1 MDALVT
7 DVHASSAVAGLR
19 GLGRAGLEVIALGP
33 GRAAPGRWSRYAAA
47 RAIGRSDVGGGEAL
61 IEAVARMASD
71 NGDPL
76 VVYPGGEQAIS
87 ALLAAPGLPS
97 QVVFPYPPSDG
108 DALWALRD
116 KRRLPALAKSAGF
129 RVPHTLFEGT
139 ARELTRAPV
148 KTPCV
153 VKPAT
158 SGGGEPASAS
168 IVETLG
174 ELQGLA
180 AKLHPEAALIVQERL
195 GGKLVHLA
203 LVVGRRGETVARF
216 QQDVVRTWPAA
227 AGAASLAVSVPADDS
242 LAERAR
248 RMLADA
254 GYWGLAQLDII
265 ETADGPAVI
274 DVNPRFYTSL
284 PLAMACGVNLPGI
297 WHSVATGNAVIPAGP
312 YRLGMTY
319 RWLEADATAA
329 IRGSPRVLLKRTPAP
344 RAGAMWARDDP
355 MPSLLLALRAVGTR
369 LRRRLPVLGDG
380 W

>member
-7 DVHASSAVAGLR
+7 DVHAASAVAGLR

-33 GRAAPGRWSRYAAA
+33 GRGAPGRWSRYAAA

-61 IEAVARMASD
+61 VETVARLASD
-71 NGDPL
+71 NGEPL

-116 KRRLPALAKSAGF
+116 KRRLPALAESAGF
-129 RVPHTLFEGT
+129 RVPYTLFEGT
-139 ARELTRAPV
+139 ARELARASV
-148 KTPCV
+148 KAPCV

-158 SGGGEPASAS
+158 SGGEPASAR
-168 IVETLG
+168 IVEALD
-174 ELQGLA
+174 EVHGLA
-180 AKLHPEAALIVQERL
+180 ATLDPEAALIVQERL

-297 WHSVATGNAVIPAGP
+297 WHSVATGNAVAPTGP
-312 YRLGMTY
+312 YRPGMTY
-319 RWLEADATAA
+319 RWLEADAAAA
-329 IRGSPRVLLKRTPAP
+329 IRGSPGVLLQRTPAP

-355 MPSLLLALRAVGTR
+355 LPSLLLTLRAFGTR
-369 LRRRLPVLGDG
+369 LRRRLPV
-380 W
+380 